1 MDIDLMIKVLPVLI
15 ILFYTLAILSFLTG
29 KIDLDKSNNVKI
41 KKDSK
46 SYKNFSSRLQN
57 IVNSSQAKI
66 DEEDRVN
73 KMIGKKDG
81 VVRKF
86 QKSVLGTFQ
95 GGILNSGI
103 MKIIFMS
110 TIVDIGISV
119 LILVSAGPVYA
130 ALAFFSM
137 IFTILAGINIYKA
150 KKEVGIYDQI
160 ANFMTINYS
169 QYLSSSNFEES
180 IQKTLEALRP
190 GSFSYAVAMKFRT
203 RVFELNM
210 PLSRALT
217 LMKDEFVNA
226 SHIVQYLDIV
236 YKAETIDPTYKKS
249 VGGIPEN
256 FAMLIKVKRD
266 FTNGIMIIF
275 IATLVMNMVAFGW
288 TIIGGL
294 FDSQFILALNDP
306 VGTKIITVSY
316 VVILILSFIVFRSSG
331 ENIERQWNDE

>member
-1 MDIDLMIKVLPVLI
+1 MNIDLMIKVLPVLI

-29 KIDLDKSNNVKI
+29 KIDLDKSNNIKI

-46 SYKNFSSRLQN
+46 AYKNFSSRLQN
-57 IVNSSQAKI
+57 IVNSSQSKI

-81 VVRKF
+81 FIRRL
-86 QKSVLGTFQ
+86 QKSVIGTFQ
-95 GGILNSGI
+95 GGVFDSGI
-103 MKIIFMS
+103 MKIIFMA
-110 TIVDIGISV
+110 TVINIVVSV
-119 LILVSAGPVYA
+119 LILISAGPVYA
-130 ALAFFSM
+130 IIAFFSM
-137 IFTILAGINIYKA
+137 VFTILSGVNIYKS

-160 ANFMTINYS
+160 SNFMTINYS
-169 QYLSSSNFEES
+169 QYLSSANFEES

-217 LMKDEFVNA
+217 LMKDEFINA

-256 FAMLIKVKRD
+256 FSMLIKVKRD
-266 FTNGIMIIF
+266 FTNGILIIF
-275 IATLVMNMVAFGW
+275 IATLVMDMVAFGW
-288 TIIGGL
+288 TIIGGM
-294 FDSQFILALNDP
+294 FDPQFILALNDSTG
-306 VGTKIITVSY
+306 VKLITTGY
-316 VVILILSFIVFRSSG
+316 VVIFILSFIVFRSSG